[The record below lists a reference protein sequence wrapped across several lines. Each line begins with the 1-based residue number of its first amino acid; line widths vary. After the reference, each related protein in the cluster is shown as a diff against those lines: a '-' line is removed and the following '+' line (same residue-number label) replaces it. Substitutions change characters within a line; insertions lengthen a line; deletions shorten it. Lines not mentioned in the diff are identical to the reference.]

1 MDAYTIKKRREELGL
16 TQNDIAEYM
25 GCSRNTIYRWETG
38 KQNPSYEDLQ
48 KLSSLLKYG
57 TNNDE
62 EIKSNE
68 ISEKSISM
76 AVLEIDT
83 LSSIVNS
90 ISRDVSDTKNRF
102 KRLKYEIFI
111 AAVFAL
117 LIFMSMLFT
126 YEQMRKA
133 YLRYTNNPI
142 IIEYFE

>member
-48 KLSSLLKYG
+48 KLSLLLKYG
-57 TNNDE
+57 TNKDE

-102 KRLKYEIFI
+102 KRLKYEILI

-133 YLRYTNNPI
+133 YLRYDNNPV